1 MFETRSLFYKAEKV
15 NEAAHQMKHKSPQIN
30 FLQRLYQQSKQVS
43 QIIAYIWRWADENE
57 EKYAEQKRV
66 ANLLRTYFEHP
77 TSDQGLKEGKNADH
91 LKKLFGANPN
101 QPLETVDE
109 IEPAYLLRQVFFSP
123 DVPPPSKDYIFPIFD
138 EYELGEQN
146 PSLGYLFEVTYSS
159 FIGQILDADNNA
171 PELFKMIIPYPPEP
185 SWGNATLNADDLS
198 DWISNRTRG
207 EYFSTNPYIP
217 TTCS

>member
-15 NEAAHQMKHKSPQIN
+15 NEAANKMEGECPHIG

-43 QIIAYIWRWADENE
+43 QIIAYIWRWADENN

-109 IEPAYLLRQVFFSP
+109 SDPAYLLKQVFFPQGNPP
-123 DVPPPSKDYIFPIFD
+123 DEYIFPIFD
-138 EYELGEQN
+138 KCELGEKN

-198 DWISNRTRG
+198 DWISNRKPG
-207 EYFSTNPYIP
+207 KYFADNPYIP

>member
-15 NEAAHQMKHKSPQIN
+15 IEAANKMEGECPHIG

-43 QIIAYIWRWADENE
+43 QIIAYIWRWADENN

-91 LKKLFGANPN
+91 LKKLFGANPK
-101 QPLETVDE
+101 QLPETVDE
-109 IEPAYLLRQVFFSP
+109 SDPAYLLKQVFFSP
-123 DVPPPSKDYIFPIFD
+123 DVPPPPNEYTFPIFD
-138 EYELGEQN
+138 EYELGEKN
-146 PSLGYLFEVTYSS
+146 RSLGYLFEVTYSS

-198 DWISNRTRG
+198 DWISNRQPG
-207 EYFSTNPYIP
+207 KYFADNPYIP